1 MACADSAFVLR
12 DRYSRKS
19 APMLVLLGLA
29 SLAGFDMTSALTALV
44 LQFECQG
51 PWRWNQLNL
60 HRLRYYLS
68 GDRQIIANLYE
79 VLFTCVG
86 HFEGLGAAGGVP
98 SGLH

>member
-44 LQFECQG
+44 LQFVTRPTPTLG
-51 PWRWNQLNL
+51 GRRKWGALTIALAAVRVVMLVAL
-60 HRLRYYLS
+60 GLITLDRLAR
-68 GDRQIIANLYE
+68 
-79 VLFTCVG
+79 
-86 HFEGLGAAGGVP
+86 GA
-98 SGLH
+98 